1 MSSIM
6 RKGLQTKMFHSSS
19 QEQLENMVNGFIK
32 DKDVVDIKYNVVQD
46 FNDYNCWDYSVL
58 ILYMNYGI
66 DDFELIPSAIGEA
79 PIINL
84 QCGDVH
90 GDDVKDKYF

>member
-19 QEQLENMVNGFIK
+19 QEQLENMVNEFIK

-58 ILYMNYGI
+58 ILYINYVYV
-66 DDFELIPSAIGEA
+66 
-79 PIINL
+79 N
-84 QCGDVH
+84 
-90 GDDVKDKYF
+90 DVKDKYSKKEPYDLLDLL

>member
-19 QEQLENMVNGFIK
+19 QEQLENMVNEFIK

-58 ILYMNYGI
+58 ILYINYVYV
-66 DDFELIPSAIGEA
+66 DDG
-79 PIINL
+79 
-84 QCGDVH
+84 
-90 GDDVKDKYF
+90 KDKYSKKEPYDLLDLL